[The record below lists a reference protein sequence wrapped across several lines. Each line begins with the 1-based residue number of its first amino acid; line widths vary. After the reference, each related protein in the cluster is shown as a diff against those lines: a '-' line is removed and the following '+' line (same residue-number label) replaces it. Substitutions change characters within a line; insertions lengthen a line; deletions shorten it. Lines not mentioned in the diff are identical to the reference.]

1 MIQMSREYNK
11 MKKYSELDKLEKL
24 IISKFADS
32 RQRRT
37 PHGSDALQY
46 NINERLY
53 TCDEVT
59 SAIANL
65 TANKIIE
72 KNSSGDINIELEY
85 YRYLWRLP
93 AYNIVYFAK
102 IIKHKIIILWDF
114 LWSHFVVTIIT
125 SVIVAYIVTKFIKS
139 QS

>member
-1 MIQMSREYNK
+1 

-24 IISKFADS
+24 IVSKLAGS

-37 PHGSDALQY
+37 PHGSGVLQN

-53 TCDEVT
+53 TYDEVT

-72 KNSSGDINIELEY
+72 KNSSGIINIELEY

-93 AYNIVYFAK
+93 VYNIVYFAK
-102 IIKHKIIILWDF
+102 IIKHKTIILWNF

-139 QS
+139 KS